1 MSEISIDTLKTMLA
15 NLDDAKKYQSLRDVM
30 ETLPAPDLAAV
41 FEDLPAEKLPVLFRL
56 CPKDL
61 AADVFTE
68 LAPETQQKLIDGLT
82 DTELKAVVDELFVD
96 DATDLVEE
104 MPANVVKRILGQA
117 DPTTRRMINEL
128 LKYPE
133 DSAGGVMTTELME
146 LRPDMT
152 VAQAMEAI
160 RRNGFDKETIN
171 NCYVTDDSR
180 RLIGVVS
187 LRALVLAKNTEEP
200 IKDLMDSNVV
210 SVSTT
215 TDQEDVSNLFEKY
228 GFLAIPVVDAENRLV
243 GIVTIDDAI
252 SILQDEAS
260 EDIAKMNA
268 IGPSDKPYF
277 KQSMWDLYKSRAP
290 WLLFLMISATFSSM
304 VIRGYEDAL
313 AAVTVLTAYI
323 PMLMDTGGNSGG
335 QASVTVIRAL
345 SLNEIDMRDIFK
357 VIWKELR
364 VGLLCGTSL
373 AVINFVKVLLVDRL
387 MLGMTGVTL
396 KVDLV
401 ISLTLIV
408 EVTLAKMI
416 GCSLPIIA
424 KRLKLDPAVMSS
436 PFVTTIVDA
445 ISLLIYFGFATA
457 VLHI

>member
-61 AADVFTE
+61 AADVFAE
-68 LAPETQQKLIDGLT
+68 LTPATQQQLIDGLT

-104 MPANVVKRILGQA
+104 MPANVVKRILAQA
-117 DPTTRRMINEL
+117 EPATRRMINEL

-133 DSAGGVMTTELME
+133 DSAGGVMTTELMA

-152 VAQAMEAI
+152 VAQAMDTI
-160 RRNGFDKETIN
+160 RENGFDKETIN
-171 NCYVTDDSR
+171 NCYVTDSSR
-180 RLIGVVS
+180 RLVGVVS

-215 TDQEDVSNLFEKY
+215 TDQEDVSKLFEKY

-290 WLLFLMISATFSSM
+290 WLLFLMISATCSSL
-304 VIRGYEDAL
+304 VIRGYENAL

-323 PMLMDTGGNSGG
+323 PMLTDAGGNAGS
-335 QASVTVIRAL
+335 QSTSTIIRGMAVG
-345 SLNEIDMRDIFK
+345 DIQPHDLPR
-357 VIWKELR
+357 ILWRESR
-364 VGLLCGTSL
+364 VALLCGGTL
-373 AVINFVKVLLVDRL
+373 AVCNFAKMLLFDRIAAP
-387 MLGMTGVTL
+387 VA
-396 KVDLV
+396 LV
-401 ISLTLIV
+401 VCLTLIC
-408 EVTLAKMI
+408 TLLLSQII
-416 GCSLPIIA
+416 GGILPVA
-424 KRLKLDPAVMSS
+424 AEKLHVDPAVMAS
-436 PFVTTIVDA
+436 PLITTIVDTTT
-445 ISLLIYFGFATA
+445 LLVYFNIAKA
-457 VLHI
+457 LLHL

>member
-1 MSEISIDTLKTMLA
+1 MSESSIDTLKTMLA

-61 AADVFTE
+61 AADVFAE
-68 LAPETQQKLIDGLT
+68 LTPATQQQLIDGLT

-104 MPANVVKRILGQA
+104 MPANVVKRILAQA
-117 DPTTRRMINEL
+117 DPATRRMINEL

-133 DSAGGVMTTELME
+133 DSAGGVMTTELMA

-152 VAQAMEAI
+152 VAQAMDTI
-160 RRNGFDKETIN
+160 RENGFDKETIN
-171 NCYVTDDSR
+171 NCYVTDSSR
-180 RLIGVVS
+180 RLVGVVS

-215 TDQEDVSNLFEKY
+215 TDQEDVSKLFEKY

-290 WLLFLMISATFSSM
+290 WLLFLMISATFSSL

-323 PMLMDTGGNSGG
+323 PMLTDAGGNAGS
-335 QASVTVIRAL
+335 QSTSTIIRGMAVG
-345 SLNEIDMRDIFK
+345 DIQPHDLPR
-357 VIWKELR
+357 ILWRESR
-364 VGLLCGTSL
+364 VALLCGGTL
-373 AVINFVKVLLVDRL
+373 AVCNFAKMLMFDRIAAPVALV
-387 MLGMTGVTL
+387 VC
-396 KVDLV
+396 
-401 ISLTLIV
+401 LTLIC
-408 EVTLAKMI
+408 TILLSQII
-416 GCSLPIIA
+416 GGILPVA
-424 KRLKLDPAVMSS
+424 AEKLHVDPAVMAS
-436 PFVTTIVDA
+436 PLITTIVDTTT
-445 ISLLIYFGFATA
+445 LLVYFNIAKA
-457 VLHI
+457 LLHL

>member
-41 FEDLPAEKLPVLFRL
+41 FEDLPEEKLPVLFRL

-61 AADVFTE
+61 AADVFAE
-68 LAPETQQKLIDGLT
+68 LTPATQQQLIDGLT

-104 MPANVVKRILGQA
+104 MPANVVKRILAQA
-117 DPTTRRMINEL
+117 EPATRRMINEL

-133 DSAGGVMTTELME
+133 DSAGGVMTTELMA

-152 VAQAMEAI
+152 VAQAMDTI
-160 RRNGFDKETIN
+160 RENGFDKETIN

-215 TDQEDVSNLFEKY
+215 TDQEDVSKLFEKY

-290 WLLFLMISATFSSM
+290 WLLFLMISATFSSL

-323 PMLMDTGGNSGG
+323 PMLTDAGGNAGS
-335 QASVTVIRAL
+335 QSTSTIIRGMAVG
-345 SLNEIDMRDIFK
+345 DIQPHDLPR
-357 VIWKELR
+357 ILWRESR
-364 VGLLCGTSL
+364 VALLCGGTL
-373 AVINFVKVLLVDRL
+373 AVCNFAKMLLFDRIAAP
-387 MLGMTGVTL
+387 VA
-396 KVDLV
+396 LV
-401 ISLTLIV
+401 VCLTLIC
-408 EVTLAKMI
+408 TILLSQII
-416 GCSLPIIA
+416 GGILPVA
-424 KRLKLDPAVMSS
+424 AEKLHVDPAVMAS
-436 PFVTTIVDA
+436 PLITTIVDTTT
-445 ISLLIYFGFATA
+445 LLVYFNIAKA
-457 VLHI
+457 LLHL

>member
-30 ETLPAPDLAAV
+30 EILPAPDLAAV

-61 AADVFTE
+61 AADVFAE
-68 LAPETQQKLIDGLT
+68 LTPATQQQLIDGLT

-104 MPANVVKRILGQA
+104 MPANVVKRILAQA
-117 DPTTRRMINEL
+117 EPATRRMINEL

-133 DSAGGVMTTELME
+133 DSAGGVMTTELMA

-152 VAQAMEAI
+152 VAQAMDTI
-160 RRNGFDKETIN
+160 RENGFDKETIN
-171 NCYVTDDSR
+171 NCYVTDSSR
-180 RLIGVVS
+180 RLVGVVS

-215 TDQEDVSNLFEKY
+215 TDQEDVSKLFEKY

-290 WLLFLMISATFSSM
+290 WLLFLMISATFSSL

-323 PMLMDTGGNSGG
+323 PMLTDAGGNAGS
-335 QASVTVIRAL
+335 QSTSTIIRGMAVG
-345 SLNEIDMRDIFK
+345 DIQPHDLPR
-357 VIWKELR
+357 ILWRESR
-364 VGLLCGTSL
+364 VALLCGGTL
-373 AVINFVKVLLVDRL
+373 AVCNFAKMLLFDRIAAP
-387 MLGMTGVTL
+387 VA
-396 KVDLV
+396 LV
-401 ISLTLIV
+401 VCLTLIC
-408 EVTLAKMI
+408 TILLSQII
-416 GCSLPIIA
+416 GGILPVA
-424 KRLKLDPAVMSS
+424 AEKLHVDPAVMAS
-436 PFVTTIVDA
+436 PLITTIVDTTT
-445 ISLLIYFGFATA
+445 LLVYFNIAKA
-457 VLHI
+457 LLHL

>member
-61 AADVFTE
+61 AADVFAE
-68 LAPETQQKLIDGLT
+68 LTPATQQQLIDGLT

-104 MPANVVKRILGQA
+104 MPANVVKRILAQA
-117 DPTTRRMINEL
+117 DPATRRMINEL

-133 DSAGGVMTTELME
+133 DSAGGVMTTELMA

-152 VAQAMEAI
+152 VTQAMDAI
-160 RRNGFDKETIN
+160 RENGFDKETIN
-171 NCYVTDDSR
+171 NCYVTDSSR
-180 RLIGVVS
+180 RLVGVVS

-215 TDQEDVSNLFEKY
+215 TDQEDVSKLFEKY

-290 WLLFLMISATFSSM
+290 WLLFLMISATFSSL

-323 PMLMDTGGNSGG
+323 PMLTDAGGNAGS
-335 QASVTVIRAL
+335 QSTSTIIRGMAVG
-345 SLNEIDMRDIFK
+345 DIQPHDLPR
-357 VIWKELR
+357 ILWRESR
-364 VGLLCGTSL
+364 VALLCGGTL
-373 AVINFVKVLLVDRL
+373 AVCNFAKMLLFDRIAAP
-387 MLGMTGVTL
+387 VA
-396 KVDLV
+396 LV
-401 ISLTLIV
+401 VCLTLIC
-408 EVTLAKMI
+408 TILLSQLI
-416 GCSLPIIA
+416 GGILPVA
-424 KRLKLDPAVMSS
+424 AEKLHVDPAVMAS
-436 PFVTTIVDA
+436 PLITTIVDTTT
-445 ISLLIYFGFATA
+445 LLVYFNIAK
-457 VLHI
+457 VLLHL

>member
-61 AADVFTE
+61 AADVFAE
-68 LAPETQQKLIDGLT
+68 LTPATQQQPIDGLT

-104 MPANVVKRILGQA
+104 MPANVVKRILAQA
-117 DPTTRRMINEL
+117 DPATRRMINEL

-133 DSAGGVMTTELME
+133 DSAGGVMTTELMA

-152 VAQAMEAI
+152 VAQAMDTI
-160 RRNGFDKETIN
+160 RENGFDKETIN
-171 NCYVTDDSR
+171 NCYVTDSSR
-180 RLIGVVS
+180 RLVGVVS

-200 IKDLMDSNVV
+200 IKDLMDSKVV

-215 TDQEDVSNLFEKY
+215 TDQEDVSKLFEKY

-290 WLLFLMISATFSSM
+290 WLLFLMISATFSSL

-323 PMLMDTGGNSGG
+323 PMLTDAGGNAGS
-335 QASVTVIRAL
+335 QSTSTIIRGMAVG
-345 SLNEIDMRDIFK
+345 DIQPHDLPR
-357 VIWKELR
+357 ILWRESR
-364 VGLLCGTSL
+364 VALLCGGTL
-373 AVINFVKVLLVDRL
+373 AVCNFAKMLLFDRIAAP
-387 MLGMTGVTL
+387 VA
-396 KVDLV
+396 LV
-401 ISLTLIV
+401 VCLTLIC
-408 EVTLAKMI
+408 TILLSQII
-416 GCSLPIIA
+416 GGILPVA
-424 KRLKLDPAVMSS
+424 AEKLHVDPAVMAS
-436 PFVTTIVDA
+436 PLITTIVDTTT
-445 ISLLIYFGFATA
+445 LLVYFNIAKA
-457 VLHI
+457 LLHL

>member
-61 AADVFTE
+61 AADVFAE
-68 LAPETQQKLIDGLT
+68 LTPATQQQLIDGLT

-104 MPANVVKRILGQA
+104 MPANVVKRILAQA
-117 DPTTRRMINEL
+117 DPATRRMINEL

-133 DSAGGVMTTELME
+133 DSAGGVMTTELMA

-152 VAQAMEAI
+152 VAQAMDTI
-160 RRNGFDKETIN
+160 RENGFDKETIN
-171 NCYVTDDSR
+171 NCYVTDSSR
-180 RLIGVVS
+180 RLVGVVS

-215 TDQEDVSNLFEKY
+215 TDQEDVSKLFEKY

-290 WLLFLMISATFSSM
+290 WLLFLMISATFSSL

-313 AAVTVLTAYI
+313 ATVTVLTAYI
-323 PMLMDTGGNSGG
+323 PMLTDAGGNAGS
-335 QASVTVIRAL
+335 QSTSTIIRGMAVG
-345 SLNEIDMRDIFK
+345 DIQPHDLPR
-357 VIWKELR
+357 ILWRESR
-364 VGLLCGTSL
+364 VALLCGGTL
-373 AVINFVKVLLVDRL
+373 AVCNFAKMLLFDRIAAP
-387 MLGMTGVTL
+387 VA
-396 KVDLV
+396 LV
-401 ISLTLIV
+401 VCLTLIC
-408 EVTLAKMI
+408 TILLSQII
-416 GCSLPIIA
+416 GGILPVA
-424 KRLKLDPAVMSS
+424 AEKLHVDPAVMAS
-436 PFVTTIVDA
+436 PLITTIVDTTT
-445 ISLLIYFGFATA
+445 LLVYFNIAKA
-457 VLHI
+457 LLHL

>member
-61 AADVFTE
+61 AADVFAE
-68 LAPETQQKLIDGLT
+68 LTPATQQQLIDGLT

-104 MPANVVKRILGQA
+104 MPANVVKRILAQA
-117 DPTTRRMINEL
+117 DPATRRMINEL

-133 DSAGGVMTTELME
+133 DSAGGVMTTELMA

-152 VAQAMEAI
+152 VAQAMDAI
-160 RRNGFDKETIN
+160 RENGFDKETIN
-171 NCYVTDDSR
+171 NCYVTDSSR
-180 RLIGVVS
+180 RLVGVVS
-187 LRALVLAKNTEEP
+187 LRVLVLAKNTEEP
-200 IKDLMDSNVV
+200 IEDLMDSNVV

-215 TDQEDVSNLFEKY
+215 TDQEDVSKLFEKY

-290 WLLFLMISATFSSM
+290 WLLFLMISATFSSL

-323 PMLMDTGGNSGG
+323 PMLTDAGGNAGS
-335 QASVTVIRAL
+335 QSTSTIIRGMAVG
-345 SLNEIDMRDIFK
+345 DIQPHDLPR
-357 VIWKELR
+357 ILWRESR
-364 VGLLCGTSL
+364 VALLCGGTL
-373 AVINFVKVLLVDRL
+373 AVCNFAKMLLFDRIAAP
-387 MLGMTGVTL
+387 VA
-396 KVDLV
+396 LV
-401 ISLTLIV
+401 VCLTLIC
-408 EVTLAKMI
+408 TILLSQLI
-416 GCSLPIIA
+416 GGILPVA
-424 KRLKLDPAVMSS
+424 AEKLHVDPAVMAS
-436 PFVTTIVDA
+436 PLITTIVDTTT
-445 ISLLIYFGFATA
+445 LLVYFNIAKA
-457 VLHI
+457 LLHL

>member
-61 AADVFTE
+61 AADVFAE
-68 LAPETQQKLIDGLT
+68 LTPATQQQLIDGLT

-104 MPANVVKRILGQA
+104 MPANVVKRILAQA
-117 DPTTRRMINEL
+117 EPATRRMINEL

-133 DSAGGVMTTELME
+133 DSAGGVMTTELMA

-152 VAQAMEAI
+152 VAQAMDTI
-160 RRNGFDKETIN
+160 RENGFDKETIN
-171 NCYVTDDSR
+171 NCYVTDSSR
-180 RLIGVVS
+180 RLVGVVS

-215 TDQEDVSNLFEKY
+215 TDQEDVSKLFEKY

-290 WLLFLMISATFSSM
+290 WLLFLMISATFSSL

-323 PMLMDTGGNSGG
+323 PMLTDAGGNAGS
-335 QASVTVIRAL
+335 QSTSTIIRGMAVG
-345 SLNEIDMRDIFK
+345 EIQPHDLPRIL
-357 VIWKELR
+357 WRESR
-364 VGLLCGTSL
+364 VALLCGGTL
-373 AVINFVKVLLVDRL
+373 AVCNFAKMLLFDRIAAP
-387 MLGMTGVTL
+387 VA
-396 KVDLV
+396 LV
-401 ISLTLIV
+401 VCLTLIC
-408 EVTLAKMI
+408 TILLSQII
-416 GCSLPIIA
+416 GGILPVA
-424 KRLKLDPAVMSS
+424 AEKLHVDPAVMAS
-436 PFVTTIVDA
+436 PLITTIVDTTT
-445 ISLLIYFGFATA
+445 LLVYFNIAKA
-457 VLHI
+457 LLHL

>member
-1 MSEISIDTLKTMLA
+1 MSEISINTLKTMLA

-61 AADVFTE
+61 AADVFAE
-68 LAPETQQKLIDGLT
+68 LTPATQQQLIDGLT

-104 MPANVVKRILGQA
+104 MPANVVKRILAQA
-117 DPTTRRMINEL
+117 DPATRRMINEL

-133 DSAGGVMTTELME
+133 DSAGGVMTTELMA

-152 VAQAMEAI
+152 VAQAMDTI
-160 RRNGFDKETIN
+160 RENGFDKETIN
-171 NCYVTDDSR
+171 NCYVTDSSR
-180 RLIGVVS
+180 RLVGVVS

-215 TDQEDVSNLFEKY
+215 TDQEDVSKLFEKY

-290 WLLFLMISATFSSM
+290 WLLFLMISATFSSL

-323 PMLMDTGGNSGG
+323 PMLTDAGGNAGS
-335 QASVTVIRAL
+335 QSTSTIIRGMAVG
-345 SLNEIDMRDIFK
+345 DIQPHDLPR
-357 VIWKELR
+357 ILWRESR
-364 VGLLCGTSL
+364 VALLCGGTL
-373 AVINFVKVLLVDRL
+373 AVCNFAKMLLFDRIAAP
-387 MLGMTGVTL
+387 VA
-396 KVDLV
+396 LV
-401 ISLTLIV
+401 VCLTLIC
-408 EVTLAKMI
+408 TILLSQII
-416 GCSLPIIA
+416 GGILPVA
-424 KRLKLDPAVMSS
+424 AEKLHVDPAVMAS
-436 PFVTTIVDA
+436 PLITTIVDTTT
-445 ISLLIYFGFATA
+445 LLVYFNIAKA
-457 VLHI
+457 LLHL

>member
-61 AADVFTE
+61 AADVFAE
-68 LAPETQQKLIDGLT
+68 LTPATQQQLIDGLT

-104 MPANVVKRILGQA
+104 MPANVVKRILAQA
-117 DPTTRRMINEL
+117 DPATRRMINEL

-133 DSAGGVMTTELME
+133 DSAGGVMTTELMA

-152 VAQAMEAI
+152 VAQAMDTI
-160 RRNGFDKETIN
+160 RENGFDKETIN
-171 NCYVTDDSR
+171 NCYVTDSSR
-180 RLIGVVS
+180 RLVGVVS

-215 TDQEDVSNLFEKY
+215 TDQEDVSKLFEKY

-290 WLLFLMISATFSSM
+290 WLLFLMISATFSSL

-323 PMLMDTGGNSGG
+323 PMLTDAGGNAGS
-335 QASVTVIRAL
+335 QSTSTIIRGMAVG
-345 SLNEIDMRDIFK
+345 DIQPHDLPR
-357 VIWKELR
+357 ILWRESR
-364 VGLLCGTSL
+364 VALLCGGTL
-373 AVINFVKVLLVDRL
+373 AVCNFAKMLLFDRIAAP
-387 MLGMTGVTL
+387 VA
-396 KVDLV
+396 LV
-401 ISLTLIV
+401 VCLTLIC
-408 EVTLAKMI
+408 TILLSQII
-416 GCSLPIIA
+416 GGILPVA
-424 KRLKLDPAVMSS
+424 AEKLHVDPAVMAS
-436 PFVTTIVDA
+436 PLITTIVDTTT
-445 ISLLIYFGFATA
+445 LLVYFNIAKTL
-457 VLHI
+457 LHL

>member
-61 AADVFTE
+61 AADVFAE
-68 LAPETQQKLIDGLT
+68 LTPATQQQLIDGLT

-104 MPANVVKRILGQA
+104 MPANVVKRILAQA
-117 DPTTRRMINEL
+117 EPATRRMINEL

-133 DSAGGVMTTELME
+133 DSAGGVMTTELMA

-152 VAQAMEAI
+152 VAQAMDTI
-160 RRNGFDKETIN
+160 RENGFDKETIN
-171 NCYVTDDSR
+171 NCYVTDSSR
-180 RLIGVVS
+180 RLVGVVS

-200 IKDLMDSNVV
+200 IKDLMDFNVV

-215 TDQEDVSNLFEKY
+215 TDQEDVSKLFEKY

-290 WLLFLMISATFSSM
+290 WLLFLMISATFSSL

-323 PMLMDTGGNSGG
+323 PMLTDAGGNAGSQSTSTIICGMAVG
-335 QASVTVIRAL
+335 
-345 SLNEIDMRDIFK
+345 DIQPHDLPR
-357 VIWKELR
+357 ILWRESR
-364 VGLLCGTSL
+364 VALLCGGTL
-373 AVINFVKVLLVDRL
+373 AVCNFAKMLLFDRIAAP
-387 MLGMTGVTL
+387 VA
-396 KVDLV
+396 LV
-401 ISLTLIV
+401 VCLTLIC
-408 EVTLAKMI
+408 TILLSQII
-416 GCSLPIIA
+416 GGILPVA
-424 KRLKLDPAVMSS
+424 AEKLHVDPAVMAS
-436 PFVTTIVDA
+436 PLITTIVDTTT
-445 ISLLIYFGFATA
+445 LLVYFNIAKA
-457 VLHI
+457 LLHL

>member
-61 AADVFTE
+61 AADVFAE
-68 LAPETQQKLIDGLT
+68 LTPATQQQLIDGLT

-104 MPANVVKRILGQA
+104 MPANVVKRILAQA
-117 DPTTRRMINEL
+117 DPATRRMINEL

-133 DSAGGVMTTELME
+133 DSAGGVMTTELMA

-152 VAQAMEAI
+152 VAQAMDTI
-160 RRNGFDKETIN
+160 RENGFDKETIN
-171 NCYVTDDSR
+171 NCYVTDSSR
-180 RLIGVVS
+180 RLVGVVS
-187 LRALVLAKNTEEP
+187 LRVLVLAKNTEEP

-215 TDQEDVSNLFEKY
+215 TDQEDVSKLFEKY

-290 WLLFLMISATFSSM
+290 WLLFLMISATFSSL

-323 PMLMDTGGNSGG
+323 PMLTDAGGNAGS
-335 QASVTVIRAL
+335 QSTSTIIRGMAVG
-345 SLNEIDMRDIFK
+345 DIQPHDLPR
-357 VIWKELR
+357 ILWRESR
-364 VGLLCGTSL
+364 VALLCGGTL
-373 AVINFVKVLLVDRL
+373 AVCNFAKMLLFDRIAAP
-387 MLGMTGVTL
+387 VA
-396 KVDLV
+396 LV
-401 ISLTLIV
+401 VCLTLIC
-408 EVTLAKMI
+408 TILLSQII
-416 GCSLPIIA
+416 GGILPVA
-424 KRLKLDPAVMSS
+424 AEKLHVDPAVMAS
-436 PFVTTIVDA
+436 PLITTIVDTTT
-445 ISLLIYFGFATA
+445 LLVYFNIAKA
-457 VLHI
+457 LLHL

>member
-30 ETLPAPDLAAV
+30 EILPAPDLAAV

-61 AADVFTE
+61 AADVFAE
-68 LAPETQQKLIDGLT
+68 LTPATQQQLIDGLT

-104 MPANVVKRILGQA
+104 MPANVVKRILAQA
-117 DPTTRRMINEL
+117 DPATRRMINEL

-133 DSAGGVMTTELME
+133 DSAGGVMTTELMA

-152 VAQAMEAI
+152 VAQAMDTI
-160 RRNGFDKETIN
+160 RENGFDKETIN
-171 NCYVTDDSR
+171 NCYVTDSSR
-180 RLIGVVS
+180 RLVGVVS

-215 TDQEDVSNLFEKY
+215 TDQEDVSKLFEKY

-290 WLLFLMISATFSSM
+290 WLLFLMISATFSSL

-323 PMLMDTGGNSGG
+323 PMLTDAGGNAGS
-335 QASVTVIRAL
+335 QSTSTIIRGMAVG
-345 SLNEIDMRDIFK
+345 DIQPHDLPR
-357 VIWKELR
+357 ILWRESR
-364 VGLLCGTSL
+364 VALLCGGTL
-373 AVINFVKVLLVDRL
+373 AVCNFAKMLLFDRIAAP
-387 MLGMTGVTL
+387 VA
-396 KVDLV
+396 LV
-401 ISLTLIV
+401 VCLTLIC
-408 EVTLAKMI
+408 TILLSQII
-416 GCSLPIIA
+416 GGILPVA
-424 KRLKLDPAVMSS
+424 AEKLHVDPAVMAS
-436 PFVTTIVDA
+436 PLITTIVDTTT
-445 ISLLIYFGFATA
+445 LLVYFNIAKA
-457 VLHI
+457 LLHL